1 MAILRA
7 TMEFGLPHMLIT
19 DSEAVVKEIKQE
31 IGKGRTYLD
40 TVVRRGLPKVIVFDL
55 RLCGKK

>member
-1 MAILRA
+1 
-7 TMEFGLPHMLIT
+7 MEFGLPHMLIT